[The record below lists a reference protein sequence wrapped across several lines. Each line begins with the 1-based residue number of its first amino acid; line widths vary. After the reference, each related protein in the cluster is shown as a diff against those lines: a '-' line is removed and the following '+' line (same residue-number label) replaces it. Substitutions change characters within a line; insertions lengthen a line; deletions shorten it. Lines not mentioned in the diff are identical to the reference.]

1 MILTHTHPSEDK
13 QSRPGALD
21 TELVAVTYTVL
32 LYATELQAKR
42 YVRIFLKKLIVTK
55 MKAKINTILFWGKK
69 NDARIF
75 HKQKYTPSIIGPFIF
90 INF

>member
-42 YVRIFLKKLIVTK
+42 YVRIFLKKTYRDENESK
-55 MKAKINTILFWGKK
+55 DKHNFILGKK
-69 NDARIF
+69 KWCAYLPQTKIYSLN
-75 HKQKYTPSIIGPFIF
+75 YWSIYFY
-90 INF
+90 